1 MVACMRWR
9 TTSGPDWKFI
19 EAVTE
24 DGTRLYAC
32 RRSARP
38 KARRSRSALRRSGWR
53 SSSEMAQAWEQKEQH
68 QQSVT
73 SEPLI
78 VCSGRTEP
86 LWLQDGQRSGIRN
99 SNCTHE
105 PYQVSGQG
113 TRDNGRQPLQF
124 RCGSGVALAQSLAV
138 SAHLKPRKSGRL
150 SSWHGFGLRF
160 LLSIE
165 KGKVAVGAVGISRSA
180 ARFPSTCGRVLCVRR
195 CVSVHGLFGPGIS
208 R

>member
-1 MVACMRWR
+1 
-9 TTSGPDWKFI
+9 
-19 EAVTE
+19 
-24 DGTRLYAC
+24 
-32 RRSARP
+32 
-38 KARRSRSALRRSGWR
+38 
-53 SSSEMAQAWEQKEQH
+53 MAQAWEQKEQH

-124 RCGSGVALAQSLAV
+124 RCGSGVALAQSLANRRRD
-138 SAHLKPRKSGRL
+138 PGSGMRAG
-150 SSWHGFGLRF
+150 SGNWAPNGFGSGGSKIGGTCARPGTHGPSQGWLALTDANPSPSSLR
-160 LLSIE
+160 L
-165 KGKVAVGAVGISRSA
+165 RY
-180 ARFPSTCGRVLCVRR
+180 
-195 CVSVHGLFGPGIS
+195 
-208 R
+208 

>member
-1 MVACMRWR
+1 VRRSGAQVSHRSMVACMRWR

-99 SNCTHE
+99 SSCTHE

-113 TRDNGRQPLQF
+113 ARDNGRQPLQF
-124 RCGSGVALAQSLAV
+124 RCDSGVALAQPLPNRRKDPGSGRSAV
-138 SAHLKPRKSGRL
+138 SGNLSAEWVRYSGGSKIGGTCARPGT
-150 SSWHGFGLRF
+150 HG
-160 LLSIE
+160 
-165 KGKVAVGAVGISRSA
+165 
-180 ARFPSTCGRVLCVRR
+180 PSQR
-195 CVSVHGLFGPGIS
+195 
-208 R
+208 